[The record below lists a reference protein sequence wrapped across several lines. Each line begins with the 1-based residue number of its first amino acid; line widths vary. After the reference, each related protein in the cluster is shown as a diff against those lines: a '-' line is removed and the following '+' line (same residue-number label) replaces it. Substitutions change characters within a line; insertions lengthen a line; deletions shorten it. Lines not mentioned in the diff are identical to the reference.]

1 MKIKLAFITL
11 LCTSAG
17 ANAACGTA
25 SCPINTQWD
34 AQGLSNERGLR
45 VDLRYSYTR
54 PNKLRSGSNRVA
66 PEAPAN
72 TGLEIENRR
81 TINQLVNA
89 DIDYAINERWSVAL
103 GLPLV
108 IRDHAHTLDSTA
120 ATPQQ
125 AKFTELGDIRAVG
138 SFKFDLDDHLSGSGV
153 RFGLKLPSG
162 TTTRNMDAQDPA
174 EAPGT
179 PYALERSAQPGTG
192 TTDLILGA
200 YYYHELADSPWGWFT
215 SLQGQTALNTHK
227 DYQPGDDVVFDLGAR
242 YALSPKLTGLLQTN
256 FHYRDRD
263 SGLEAEPTSGGY
275 SVNLSPGLSYSVA
288 AKTRVYGFVQ
298 LPLYQ
303 YVYVDKA
310 EPTFGQLTASWT
322 LSLGVSQTF

>member
-89 DIDYAINERWSVAL
+89 DIDYAINERWSVA
-103 GLPLV
+103 V
-108 IRDHAHTLDSTA
+108 SATL
-120 ATPQQ
+120 
-125 AKFTELGDIRAVG
+125 FL
-138 SFKFDLDDHLSGSGV
+138 
-153 RFGLKLPSG
+153 
-162 TTTRNMDAQDPA
+162 
-174 EAPGT
+174 
-179 PYALERSAQPGTG
+179 
-192 TTDLILGA
+192 
-200 YYYHELADSPWGWFT
+200 
-215 SLQGQTALNTHK
+215 
-227 DYQPGDDVVFDLGAR
+227 
-242 YALSPKLTGLLQTN
+242 
-256 FHYRDRD
+256 
-263 SGLEAEPTSGGY
+263 
-275 SVNLSPGLSYSVA
+275 
-288 AKTRVYGFVQ
+288 
-298 LPLYQ
+298 
-303 YVYVDKA
+303 
-310 EPTFGQLTASWT
+310 
-322 LSLGVSQTF
+322 